1 MVIVLEDHAAV
12 TPAGKPVAVPIPVAP
27 VVACVILVNAVLIHS
42 VGVLEAVPAV
52 LLGLTVLVMPVLV
65 AVAVAAQDALDV
77 KTTLTASLLA
87 NVVVVKVEELVP
99 VLVPLT
105 FHW

>member
-1 MVIVLEDHAAV
+1 MEAQAAV

-27 VVACVILVNAVLIHS
+27 VVVRVMLVNAVLIQR

-65 AVAVAAQDALDV
+65 AVAVAAQAALDV
-77 KTTLTASLLA
+77 NTTLTASLLA